1 MFRNREYIY
10 AVYKTGSFSAAAKE
24 LYVTQPCLSAM
35 VKKTETLLGV
45 PIFDRNV
52 KPLRLTEYGVQYI
65 AYLEKIRGL
74 EGEFE
79 QYLSDVRGLRTGSLS
94 IGANTVLASFVL
106 PALIQRF
113 KAKYPG
119 VQVQMVEGSR
129 AYLEDALI
137 HGNLDLIL
145 DNCDLDNSIYSQY
158 CLGPEHIFIAA
169 HKGIHDADAYQAF
182 CLTHEDILTGRH
194 IKADTPTISI
204 DVFAHTPV
212 IALRTGTDTRC
223 RMDTILQQAGVHP
236 DIQLEVYQLTT
247 AYNIACTGLGWT
259 LVSDTLLYQMMPS
272 PDMCFYKLNSDMTTR
287 TIYMSHKRLRYI
299 SLAMQKFI
307 ETTISIDQHKLT
319 PLCLE

>member
-1 MFRNREYIY
+1 MFRNMEYIY
-10 AVYKTGSFSAAAKE
+10 AVYKAGSFSAAAKE
-24 LYVTQPCLSAM
+24 LYITQPCLSAM
-35 VKKTETLLGV
+35 VKKTETQLGV

-65 AYLEKIRGL
+65 AYLEKIQSL

-113 KAKYPG
+113 KTKYPG

-129 AYLEDALI
+129 EYLEDALM
-137 HGNLDLIL
+137 HGKLDLIL

-158 CLGPEHIFIAA
+158 RLGPEHIFIAA
-169 HKGIHDADAYQAF
+169 HKSIHDADAWKDF
-182 CLTHEDILTGRH
+182 CLTHEDILAGRH
-194 IKADTPTISI
+194 IKADTPAISI

-223 RMDTILQQAGVHP
+223 RMDTILQQAGIHA

-259 LVSDTLLYQMMPS
+259 LVSDTLLYQMLSS
-272 PDMCFYKLNSDMTTR
+272 PDMCYYKLNSDVTTR

-307 ETTISIDQHKLT
+307 DTAISALADDLQ
-319 PLCLE
+319 